1 MGVVASILLTFH
13 PNEIVTF
20 GSTPRFIAITQ
31 YLYIV
36 YIDVAGGES
45 EELRNLGV
53 QLTLIQPGHFMP
65 ST

>member
-1 MGVVASILLTFH
+1 MGVVTSILLTFH

-36 YIDVAGGES
+36 YIDVADGES

-53 QLTLIQPGHFMP
+53 QLTLIQAGHFTT